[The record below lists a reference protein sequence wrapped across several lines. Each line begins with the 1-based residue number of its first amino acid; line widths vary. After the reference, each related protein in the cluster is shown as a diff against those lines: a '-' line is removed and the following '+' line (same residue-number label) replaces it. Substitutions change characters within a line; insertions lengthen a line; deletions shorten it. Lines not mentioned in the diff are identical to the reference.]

1 MRIITCNRR
10 LILAGCALVALFG
23 ALPRLSAAQELDIP
37 TLEAVVLADD
47 RAHALAGLVPDSD
60 AQRFLT
66 GLGLQATG
74 DLPAVDRLIAAWRA
88 QENGGGQ
95 LLERLAARQDVLWY
109 DRDPAEGRK
118 RLITRFSLA
127 FDDTI
132 PGAARAALSDH
143 LDPAFLAWATL
154 REPFA
159 RGSEVAGQFTQ
170 AGVRRLLG
178 EVHEPERRHQLLLL
192 LEQADTA
199 PLAAA
204 VLADLTERKGARFAD
219 LPCHRALTLAQLG
232 ELAVARPA
240 LRGSETFVAA
250 WVAAERAAFA
260 TRRLRWDTAL
270 QRAWATRLAELSAP
284 LPHHLGRL
292 HQQALRAQLEAERAL
307 GVYDRAHLLAYLAV
321 RPDESPVPRTA
332 AHGEGE
338 LPAEDVL
345 RAAGIVPVS
354 DADLLDDLLLQLLRT
369 REDVK
374 AVAPSIAEEWLE
386 RRYAEDR
393 LLRGEPPEPGAAA
406 LPASALEELRDRVDL
421 AFAPA
426 NRAFYDGDDAVALD
440 LDIKHVERLLV
451 RIYRLDAAALLRGGH
466 EAGADLELA
475 GLVPSAEREVVYAQA
490 PLLRH
495 REHLALPE
503 LAAPGQYVV
512 DVVAGGRSLRTLIT
526 KGELVAVPSYDR
538 DGQWLT
544 LLDERG
550 RTVADAQVRIKE
562 QDFIA
567 AADGRVRLPYGSGER
582 VSALLR
588 GAGRASRAS
597 VQMAREDY
605 ALRGQVLCARSQFVA
620 GAEAAL
626 PIHVELLLGGR
637 ALPLATIEDARV
649 ELTWTC
655 ADKIERHDVRR
666 NLRLAD
672 DADLVVRFAVPEELR
687 DLRVALLGSVR
698 RRSDGGMVP
707 VSLEGRIA
715 LGAANDSDRL
725 GNLHLLHDQ
734 DGWTALLLGR
744 GGEPLADES
753 ALLELHS
760 DLRQDALPVTLR
772 SGAGGRIPLGQLAEV
787 GAVGEGGLG
796 AGRIGESWELI
807 PAPPLP
813 AAIAVRAAAPFSIVV
828 GAFAMDPADPP
839 WRLYQV
845 AGAVRATD
853 LSARLAYA
861 DGVLSC
867 AGLGADDY
875 LLTVRD
881 RTGRARLV
889 PVTVADG
896 PTVGAVVVERERSVP
911 IGGGEALAIGVP
923 VEQGQAL
930 VVPLGG
936 AGAGARVHVF
946 AAVLAGDRIAGAC
959 PGAEPQEDAPRP
971 ASITAVRQ
979 LDDEER
985 YVLERRR
992 LVPAPG
998 VMAERPGLVLNPAD
1012 DSAVERND
1020 AFASRSGGGKRRAL
1034 SAGGGARMPSLMAPE
1049 PQHATASWDVLAH
1062 PGALLANLRADA
1074 QGRVTIPRAAL
1085 GDASLLTV
1093 VACAG
1098 ARITVR
1104 QLTLPAH
1111 APELRDRRLA
1121 MALDP
1126 ALGLAYVP
1134 TLRVLRAGERVA
1146 LGGAFERYQMID
1158 TIDTAWRWLAAQDG
1172 ADLGEWSFL
1181 GTWPGL
1187 SDARKRELYRRFAG
1201 HELHCF
1207 LARHDPAFFTQ
1218 AIAPYLRNKAQPE
1231 LVDRWLLGVDLAGD
1245 AVPWRLEQCNAAE
1258 RAMLAQALAG
1268 PGHQALGGG
1277 QARWLADAVARD
1289 PAPAERFARAVGAAL
1304 DLAAQSAAAQST
1316 GSRMLPPAP
1325 APEEGAKFEK
1335 EADAAAPP
1343 AMTPAPVAAT
1353 SRAKSAGNAFMLAV
1367 EPAPELYVE
1376 PGATRMLVESA
1387 YHGVPRSERN
1397 PGLVPPARLW
1407 AEFAAAPAGAPF
1419 LSTAMGELGPDAT
1432 ERLLALALSDLP
1444 FTAGVHQVVRDGQ
1457 TTTLIAG
1464 SPAILARAALEA
1476 LPNAA
1481 SDVLLRVEL
1490 TNAAED
1496 VQASERAPLL
1506 VADLAPRTAYVQR
1519 ITLVNTG
1526 SSPRTLA
1533 VLAQI
1538 PQGAV
1543 ALRATPATRMDLL
1556 ELAPA
1561 ATITLRSVF
1570 YFPQSGT
1577 YPQHPVVASD
1587 GHAVLARGGGG
1598 QLHVVPAAGDWR
1610 TSGDLGRV
1618 LAGLGSADLSGLDLA
1633 PLLGLLRDATAYRR
1647 ITAALAARGL
1657 GTWVGQKYA
1666 FLHDDAAGI
1675 AAFLRNE
1682 PELMDQLGTVLSSRM
1697 LARDAL
1703 AEGDLPVSDFAP
1715 LVNPRAHPFGEH
1727 PRILI
1732 AALEERYRSFLGAL
1746 AERVL
1751 PTDLDRLMLCCHL
1764 LLQDR
1769 VVEARAQFV
1778 RARRDHL
1785 ATGIQYDYARAWLA
1799 LAAGD
1804 AAGAAAVAAT
1814 YREHPVERWRWRFAE
1829 LAAQAAEAGG
1839 KVVERDPLAGLA
1851 VRQENQS
1858 AAAPGLDLAQ
1868 ADETHLRIVHQRL
1881 TGCVLRFHPID
1892 LELSYSRAPFAAVGS
1907 GAPSSPVAPAAELD
1921 VPLSGDATTVVEIP
1935 AAWRGRA
1942 VQVEAVAPGCRA
1954 QLLLMASRCALRLAS
1969 ASGELTVVDSASGK
1983 PLPAVYV
1990 KVYALHAGKPQFH
2003 KDGYTDLRGRFDYA
2017 TLTAAHA
2024 LDGVTRF
2031 AILVTSSEAGSV
2043 VREVE
2048 PPQR

>member
-1 MRIITCNRR
+1 MASCSSGSRRARTCCGTTAIRR
-10 LILAGCALVALFG
+10 RAASGLIKRFD
-23 ALPRLSAAQELDIP
+23 LSFE
-37 TLEAVVLADD
+37 
-47 RAHALAGLVPDSD
+47 
-60 AQRFLT
+60 
-66 GLGLQATG
+66 
-74 DLPAVDRLIAAWRA
+74 
-88 QENGGGQ
+88 
-95 LLERLAARQDVLWY
+95 
-109 DRDPAEGRK
+109 
-118 RLITRFSLA
+118 
-127 FDDTI
+127 DTI
-132 PGAARAALSDH
+132 PGAARAALGDH
-143 LDPAFLAWATL
+143 LDPAFLAWARL
-154 REPFA
+154 REA
-159 RGSEVAGQFTQ
+159 YVRQYNTAQTYTQ
-170 AGVRRLLG
+170 AAVRRLIG
-178 EVHEPERRHQLLLL
+178 EERDPERRHQLLQL

-204 VLADLTERKGARFAD
+204 VLADLAGRKGARFGD
-219 LPCHRALTLAQLG
+219 LPVHRTLTLAQLG
-232 ELAVARPA
+232 DLAVARPA
-240 LRGSETFVAA
+240 LLGNETFVSA
-250 WVAAERAAFA
+250 WIAAERAGFDA
-260 TRRLRWDTAL
+260 RRLRWDTAL
-270 QRAWATRLAELSAP
+270 QRAWATRLAELSKA
-284 LPHHLGRL
+284 LPRPLGRI

-307 GVYDRAHLLAYLAV
+307 GVYDRAHLLAYLAE
-321 RPDESPVPRTA
+321 RPDDSPVPRLA
-332 AHGEGE
+332 GRGENG
-338 LPAEDVL
+338 LPAEDAL
-345 RAAGIVPVS
+345 RAAGFAPAS

-369 REDVK
+369 RDDVK
-374 AVAPSIAEEWLE
+374 AVAPFIAEEWLE

-393 LLRGEPPEPGAAA
+393 LLRGEPPEAGAAA

-440 LDIKHVERLLV
+440 LDLKHVERLLV

-466 EAGADLELA
+466 EADAELELA
-475 GLVPSAEREVVYAQA
+475 GLVPSAEREVTFAQA
-490 PLLRH
+490 TLLRH
-495 REHLALPE
+495 RERLALPE

-512 DVVAGGRSLRTLIT
+512 DLVAGGRSLRALVT
-526 KGELVAVPSYDR
+526 KGELAAVPSSDR

-550 RTVADAQVRIKE
+550 RTVAGAQVRIKD
-562 QDFIA
+562 QDFTA

-582 VSALLR
+582 VTALLR
-588 GAGRASRAS
+588 GGGRACRAT

-626 PIHVELLLGGR
+626 PIHAQLLLGGT
-637 ALPLATIEDARV
+637 ALPLATLEDARV

-655 ADKIERHDVRR
+655 ADKVVRHDVRR
-666 NLRLAD
+666 DLRLAD

-687 DLRVALLGSVR
+687 ELEVALLGSVR
-698 RRSDGGMVP
+698 RRSDGETVT
-707 VSLEGRIA
+707 VRLEGRIA
-715 LGAANDSDRL
+715 LGAANDGDRL
-725 GNLHLLHDQ
+725 GALHLLRDQ
-734 DGWTALLLGR
+734 GGWTALLLGR
-744 GGEPLADES
+744 GGEPLADE
-753 ALLELHS
+753 AAVLDLHS
-760 DLRQDALPVTLR
+760 DWRQDALPVTLR
-772 SGAGGRIPLGQLAEV
+772 SGADGRIPLGPLAEV
-787 GAVGEGGLG
+787 GALGEGGLG
-796 AGRIGESWELI
+796 SGLVGEQWELA

-813 AAIAVRAAAPFSIVV
+813 SAIAVRAAAPFSVVV
-828 GAFAMDPADPP
+828 GATAVDPADPP

-881 RTGRARLV
+881 RSGRARQV
-889 PVTVADG
+889 PVTVAAG
-896 PTVGAVVVERERSVP
+896 ALVGDAVVERERSVP
-911 IGGGEALAIGVP
+911 LGGGEALSIGAP

-930 VVPLGG
+930 VVALGG
-936 AGAGARVHVF
+936 AGADARVHVL
-946 AAVLAGDRIAGAC
+946 AAAFAGDRIAGAC
-959 PGAEPQEDAPRP
+959 PGAEPDSDAPRP
-971 ASITAVRQ
+971 ASAFTVRQ

-985 YVLERRR
+985 YVLERRH

-1012 DSAVERND
+1012 DSQVDRKDE
-1020 AFASRSGGGKRRAL
+1020 FGSRSGGGKMRAL
-1034 SAGGGARMPSLMAPE
+1034 AKAGGGRMPALMAPE
-1049 PQHATASWDVLAH
+1049 PVHATASWDVLAH

-1085 GDASLLTV
+1085 GDATLLTV

-1121 MALDP
+1121 AALDP

-1134 TLRVLRAGERVA
+1134 TLRVLQTGERVA
-1146 LGGAFERYQMID
+1146 LGGAFERYQLID
-1158 TIDTAWRWLAAQDG
+1158 SVDTAWRWLSAQEG

-1181 GTWPGL
+1181 GSWPAL

-1207 LARHDPAFFTQ
+1207 LARHDPAFFAQ

-1245 AVPWRLEQCNAAE
+1245 AVPWRLERCNAAE
-1258 RAMLAQALAG
+1258 RALLAQALAG

-1277 QARWLADAVARD
+1277 QARWLADAVARA

-1304 DLAAQSAAAQST
+1304 DLAAQSAAAQSA
-1316 GSRMLPPAP
+1316 GARLMPPAQP
-1325 APEEGAKFEK
+1325 AQEGVKEEVA
-1335 EADAAAPP
+1335 ADAAAAPP
-1343 AMTPAPVAAT
+1343 ATPPAPAAA
-1353 SRAKSAGNAFMLAV
+1353 SMRGRVNGNAFMLAAP
-1367 EPAPELYVE
+1367 EPAVELYVE

-1432 ERLLALALSDLP
+1432 PRLLALALSDLP
-1444 FTAGVHQVVRDGQ
+1444 FTAGVHQVVREAQ
-1457 TTTLIAG
+1457 ASTLIAG

-1476 LPNAA
+1476 LPSAA

-1490 TNAAED
+1490 VSAAED
-1496 VQASERAPLL
+1496 VQDSERAPLL
-1506 VADLAPRTAYVQR
+1506 AGDLAPRTAYVQR
-1519 ITLVNTG
+1519 VTLVNTG
-1526 SSPRTLA
+1526 SGSRALA

-1556 ELAPA
+1556 ELAPL
-1561 ATITLRSVF
+1561 ATTTLRTVF
-1570 YFPQSGT
+1570 YFPQAGA

-1598 QLHVVPAAGDWR
+1598 QLRVAPAAGDWR
-1610 TSGDLGRV
+1610 TSGDLERV
-1618 LAGLGSADLSGLDLA
+1618 LAGLARADLVALDLA
-1633 PLLGLLRDATAYRR
+1633 PLLGLLRDPVAYRR
-1647 ITAALAARGL
+1647 ISAALAARGI
-1657 GTWVGQKYA
+1657 GAWEGQKYA

-1675 AAFLRNE
+1675 TAFLRGDQG
-1682 PELMDQLGTVLSSRM
+1682 LMEQLGAVLPSRL

-1727 PRILI
+1727 PRVLI
-1732 AALEERYRSFLGAL
+1732 AALEERWRRFLGAL
-1746 AERVL
+1746 AERVV

-1769 VVEARAQFV
+1769 VAEARAQFA

-1804 AAGAAAVAAT
+1804 AAGAAAVATT

-1839 KVVERDPLAGLA
+1839 QAVQRDPLAGLA
-1851 VRQENQS
+1851 VRQESQS

-1881 TGCVLRFHPID
+1881 TGCVLRFHPVD
-1892 LELSYSRAPFAAVGS
+1892 LELSFSRAPFAAAAS
-1907 GAPSSPVAPAAELD
+1907 GAPASPVAPAEELT

-1942 VQVEAVAPGCRA
+1942 MQVEAVAPGCRA

-1969 ASGELTVVDSASGK
+1969 ASGELTVVDAASGK

-2031 AILVTSSEAGSV
+2031 AILVTSPEAGSV